1 MSGGQIE
8 INIDVGILKKPVD
21 PIFLKPLA
29 EETKTSM
36 SINLSVVA
44 YHYCLAQCGVMSN
57 WKEVPKHSFSF
68 ESE

>member
-1 MSGGQIE
+1 MSGGRIE

-21 PIFLKPLA
+21 RTFLKPLA

-36 SINLSVVA
+36 SINLIVAA
-44 YHYCLAQCGVMSN
+44 YHYRLAQGDVRSN